1 MPALI
6 RPVGPCQA
14 ARYGP
19 DLPARRP
26 AHPHRDCVAVGVAYE
41 YVVSDLTFLD
51 AL

>member
-14 ARYGP
+14 ARCGP

-26 AHPHRDCVAVGVAYE
+26 AHPRRDCVGGVAYE
-41 YVVSDLTFLD
+41 YVFSDLTLPD